1 LGIVLRPDTGGL
13 VVLQSPARL
22 RSSDFGLD
30 TVLEDIPRTATVL
43 GLPVDITI
51 TRIQLS
57 LEGDFMRNPTSC
69 GTKTTTADA
78 VSYSETA
85 ASGSKSFESVNCE
98 ALPFSPSFTGK
109 VGSPGHTAPFTLPP
123 QTTVIS
129 QDEGEAGLIR
139 AQVKLPDDIGGNNPY
154 LSNTCSPAN
163 FQAHTCPDA
172 SIVGQATAESPLQE
186 QALTGPMALVEN
198 EGGLPLLGL
207 DLQGALALQLFGDLV
222 LFPNGDKIDTLVV
235 FDGLPDIPISRF
247 ELTLVEDKL
256 NIVGRDLCQPPDFFY
271 TTEFTSYADEILTGD
286 TQATIEGCAPT
297 VVDPTS
303 KARIRN
309 STSDNPRLKVI
320 VQKGSAGL
328 SDVVVKAPRKASFG
342 NPSKG
347 IVVTAEGQEI
357 DSGAIE
363 RAKRKLTIDLPDT
376 DNVKVKVSKG
386 ALRLKDSVKKG
397 DELAFSVDVTD
408 SDSNDFTLPTPALA
422 R

>member
-1 LGIVLRPDTGGL
+1 
-13 VVLQSPARL
+13 
-22 RSSDFGLD
+22 
-30 TVLEDIPRTATVL
+30 
-43 GLPVDITI
+43 
-51 TRIQLS
+51 
-57 LEGDFMRNPTSC
+57 
-69 GTKTTTADA
+69 
-78 VSYSETA
+78 
-85 ASGSKSFESVNCE
+85 
-98 ALPFSPSFTGK
+98 
-109 VGSPGHTAPFTLPP
+109 
-123 QTTVIS
+123 
-129 QDEGEAGLIR
+129 
-139 AQVKLPDDIGGNNPY
+139 
-154 LSNTCSPAN
+154 
-163 FQAHTCPDA
+163 
-172 SIVGQATAESPLQE
+172 
-186 QALTGPMALVEN
+186 
-198 EGGLPLLGL
+198 
-207 DLQGALALQLFGDLV
+207 
-222 LFPNGDKIDTLVV
+222 
-235 FDGLPDIPISRF
+235 
-247 ELTLVEDKL
+247 
-256 NIVGRDLCQPPDFFY
+256 
-271 TTEFTSYADEILTGD
+271 LTGD

-357 DSGAIE
+357 DSGAIK

-422 R
+422 H